1 MGRYNKDLKFHRLNC
16 LLLIFNERIIKMD
29 KEFDIQE
36 YMTHGVERVV
46 SDAIK
51 ATLKNPRESAY
62 MAKFALATKAASK
75 KRKKLEDEGEH
86 IPPFLIASITS
97 SCNLHCAGCYSRCN
111 NATEDTEP
119 VSQLTDEEWLKV
131 FDEADD
137 LGVSFILLAGGE
149 PLLRRGVIEAAG
161 HKQNILFPIFTNG
174 TYMAEKYFDLFD
186 KNRNLVPIMSIEGE
200 KEATDTRRGEG
211 VYDKLISNMDE
222 LNRRGLIYGASVTV
236 TTENIREVSSEDFI
250 GKLSS
255 KGCKAVVFVEF
266 VPVTEDATHLAPGD
280 EEREYLKKEI
290 ARLREEHP
298 EIVFVSFPGDEK
310 SSGGCIAAGR
320 GFFHINSH
328 GGAEPC
334 PFSPYSDINV
344 KETSLRDAMK
354 SKLFRALQAEGVLL
368 DDHEGGCVLYEK
380 REEVERLLA
389 CDNGKDNQN
398 K

>member
-1 MGRYNKDLKFHRLNC
+1 MKG
-16 LLLIFNERIIKMD
+16 
-29 KEFDIQE
+29 FDIQE

-51 ATLKNPRESAY
+51 ATLKNPKESAY
-62 MAKFALATKAASK
+62 MAKFAMASRSASK
-75 KRKKLEDEGEH
+75 KRARLEAEGEH

-119 VSQLTDEEWLKV
+119 VRQLSDDEWLKV

-149 PLLRRGVIEAAG
+149 PLLRKGVIEAAG
-161 HKQNILFPIFTNG
+161 KKQNILFPIFTNG
-174 TYMAEKYFDLFD
+174 TYMADKYFDMFD
-186 KNRNLVPIMSIEGE
+186 KNRNLIPIMSIEGE
-200 KEATDTRRGEG
+200 NDATDKRRGDG

-222 LNRRGLIYGASVTV
+222 LNDRGLIYGASVTV
-236 TTENIREVSSEDFI
+236 TTENLKDVSSESFI
-250 GKLSS
+250 GKLSD
-255 KGCKAVVFVEF
+255 KGCKAVIFVEF
-266 VPVTEDATHLAPGD
+266 VPVTDVLAD
-280 EEREYLKKEI
+280 YYRIRHLKKEI
-290 ARLREEHP
+290 MRLRREHP
-298 EIVFVSFPGDEK
+298 EMVFVSFPGDEK

-344 KETSLRDAMK
+344 KETSLREAMN
-354 SKLFRALQAEGVLL
+354 SRLFIALQNEGVLN
-368 DDHEGGCVLYEK
+368 DDHSGGCVLYEK
-380 REEVERLLA
+380 RNEVETILGRA
-389 CDNGKDNQN
+389 
-398 K
+398 